1 MSESGRNRF
10 FATGRRVA
18 LAACLLSLTAA
29 VTASP
34 PQPPV
39 ELQFRVEQD
48 RGSIAGARGRIALNL
63 GLGTT
68 QEARV
73 SSVAVSATQERDPA
87 PFKPAARATFK
98 RELQGGELAKTALE
112 IPVEIDGPGHYEVD
126 VRLQGKSA
134 DGGFAD
140 REIRHVVVEADGSY
154 RVLDGRQWTS
164 LRREQREQRFRE
176 ALAKDP
182 SRPDRRLL
190 NEAAL
195 PVPADIVARVR
206 PLEVTPEKQLVVRP
220 TGPSPRQQQLS
231 IDNSAR
237 AWAPQDPITVRGR
250 LVFSDFDGA
259 VRPLVNATVSLWDD
273 DLGLDEHLG
282 SVATDWNGNWSFSVN
297 NDDGW
302 GANGRDL
309 YFSFKLENSRWRV
322 QDCDGIDSTYEW
334 ESPSRDDLDDGIVVD
349 FGTLTGSGSPKSMQI
364 WNHLNAVWNHVATVG
379 AQDPGFV
386 DSCYPYDAT
395 HWDRYWEEI
404 DIEEKFNDGPDVVAH
419 EYGHAVMY
427 YAYDE
432 EMPSPGGPHN
442 LGECSQDPGLSWSEG
457 WGTALALS
465 VRPDG
470 VLHSHEGSPGMAI
483 DAFRSACRMGE
494 RNEGWVAAAL
504 TDMLDAADDT
514 NGGTENGGRNGHGDS
529 NAGQR
534 VPLSTMIR
542 DTLWGS
548 YHSDMLDFWYSLAG
562 ETNAPQ
568 SVGARE
574 IMFYDWMSVPE
585 PTSCVASRITT
596 LDVPERDRVLANLRT
611 FRDKALKP
619 FPGGRR
625 LTNLYYRNSP
635 ELALILLKDQGLRD
649 RALKLVQHFAVVG
662 DALDDRAATERLF
675 GQGQPVVP
683 REVAEEA
690 RALIAA
696 LGKSASPELGRD
708 LQDVAGA
715 LSSVEGRSLLELEA
729 RVVQT
734 KSDRQGTRG
743 GSLHQSAHAPA
754 SREALKSEE
763 LLRAL
768 KKGQPS
774 GQ

>member
-10 FATGRRVA
+10 FATGRQAGV
-18 LAACLLSLTAA
+18 AACLLALAA
-29 VTASP
+29 AASATP
-34 PQPPV
+34 PQPPA
-39 ELQFRVEQD
+39 ELQFRVDKD
-48 RGSIAGARGRIALNL
+48 RGSIAGARGKITLNL
-63 GLGTT
+63 GLGVAR
-68 QEARV
+68 EAKV
-73 SSVAVSATQERDPA
+73 SSVAVTVAQERDPTS
-87 PFKPAARATFK
+87 FKSARRATFK
-98 RELQGGELAKTALE
+98 RELQGADLAQATLE
-112 IPVEIDGPGHYEVD
+112 IPVEVDGPGHYEID
-126 VRLQGKSA
+126 VLLQGKSA

-140 REIRHVVVEADGSY
+140 RAIRHVVVETDGSY
-154 RVLDGRQWTS
+154 RVLDGRQWTT
-164 LRREQREQRFRE
+164 LRREQRERRFRE

-190 NEAAL
+190 NEPAL
-195 PVPADIVARVR
+195 VVPAEVAARVR
-206 PLEVTPEKQLVVRP
+206 PLEIAPERQLSVRP

-231 IDNSAR
+231 IDNSGK
-237 AWAPQDPITVRGR
+237 AWAAQDPITVRGR
-250 LVFSDFDGA
+250 LMFADFDGA
-259 VRPLVNATVSLWDD
+259 VRPLVNVTVSLWDD

-282 SVATDWNGNWSFSVN
+282 SVATDWSGNWSFSVN

-334 ESPSRDDLDDGIVVD
+334 ESASRDDLDDGIVVD
-349 FGTLTGSGSPKSMQI
+349 FGTQTGSGSARPMQI
-364 WNHLNAVWNHVATVG
+364 WNHLNSAWNHVASVG
-379 AQDPGFV
+379 SQDPGFV
-386 DSCYPYDAT
+386 DTCFPYDAT
-395 HWDRYWEEI
+395 HWDPFWEEI
-404 DIEEKFNDGPDVVAH
+404 DIEDQFADGPDVITH

-432 EMPSPGGPHN
+432 ESPSPGGPHN
-442 LGECSQDPGLSWSEG
+442 FDQCSQDAGLSWSEG
-457 WGTALALS
+457 WGTGLALS
-465 VRPDG
+465 LRPDG
-470 VLHSHEGSPGMAI
+470 EFNWHQGSSGRAI
-483 DAFRSACRMGE
+483 DGFRSSCRMGE

-504 TDMLDAADDT
+504 TDMLDSANDT
-514 NGGTENGGRNGHGDS
+514 NGGTEDGGRNGHGDS
-529 NAGQR
+529 NASQR
-534 VPLSTMIR
+534 VPLSTMLR

-548 YHSDMLDFWYSLAG
+548 YHTDMLDFWYSLAG

-596 LDVPERDRVLANLRT
+596 LDVPERDRVLADLRT

-635 ELALILLKDQGLRD
+635 ELALILLKDQALRE
-649 RALKLVQHFAVVG
+649 RALKLVQHFARVG
-662 DALDDRAATERLF
+662 DSLDNRAETERLF
-675 GQGQPVVP
+675 GQGQAVVP
-683 REVAEEA
+683 RDVAEEA

-708 LQDVAGA
+708 LDEVAAA

-743 GSLHQSAHAPA
+743 GSLRQSSHAPA